1 MHTPRDIGVRRSQN
15 ELDVNEWMGSW
26 EAPKWSPYYTQRL
39 DWTTKHLITPLKA
52 WVEILP

>member
-26 EAPKWSPYYTQRL
+26 EAPRL